1 MADWPTRSS
10 ISRLAQP
17 GGPASKAPTLDQV
30 GCEYQP
36 YVIGVR
42 TGRTFLVKNSD
53 ATFHNV
59 HSLPKNPGNRER
71 NVAQPVKG
79 MTSPFVFATSELF
92 VQFKCEV
99 HAWMF
104 AYVGVVD
111 HPWFAMTDKDGNFS
125 LPPGLPPGQ
134 YTIAATHLKLGEM
147 IQQINV
153 SETGIE
159 PLTFTFEIP
168 TNMAKSNAP

>member
-1 MADWPTRSS
+1 M
-10 ISRLAQP
+10 
-17 GGPASKAPTLDQV
+17 
-30 GCEYQP
+30 
-36 YVIGVR
+36 
-42 TGRTFLVKNSD
+42 
-53 ATFHNV
+53 
-59 HSLPKNPGNRER
+59 
-71 NVAQPVKG
+71 AQPVKG